1 MVPSTRH
8 DRTKPA
14 PRGRRIRAE
23 DIAVGAN
30 VRAIRLRKGM
40 SQTELGQALGVTFQQ
55 VQKYEC
61 GANRIGAGQL
71 VRVAVAFKLPVQALF
86 LGVAG
91 SWSDDKAPPPITDPL
106 ALRAATAIVAIEDRE
121 LRRSMLRL
129 LERLAVA
136 GSKGDSA
143 EAG

>member
-1 MVPSTRH
+1 MPASRH
-8 DRTKPA
+8 EKSKPA
-14 PRGRRIRAE
+14 PRGRRIRSE
-23 DIAVGAN
+23 DVAVGAN

-40 SQTELGQALGVTFQQ
+40 SQTVLGTALGVTFQQ
-55 VQKYEC
+55 VQKYEG

-71 VRVAVAFKLPVQALF
+71 VRIAVAFKLPVQALF

-106 ALRAATAIVAIEDRE
+106 ALRAATAILAIADRE

-129 LERLAVA
+129 IERLAA
-136 GSKGDSA
+136 ASPKSEGA
-143 EAG
+143 EM